1 MGNFD
6 VKLLDNVTEK
16 IIESIEKGKEAIFDI
31 SESARLEMNKVKGN
45 LAEIQVETK
54 RIVELVDQTEIKE
67 KKARIRLMEVSKNFN
82 IYDQRAIQEAYEYAH
97 QLKLDLILYR
107 QKERDLLEKR
117 NELQIRLRSLEKMVE
132 KAEHLIN
139 HVSVALD
146 YLLVNIK
153 NMSQQAAEYKQQ
165 KNIGYKIIQA
175 QETERKRLAR
185 EIHDGPA
192 QSLADIIL
200 NTEIAE
206 KMLSFDPQKAKE
218 EILQIKGKIKDTLG
232 EIRRIIHQLR
242 PMVLDDLGLIP
253 TLKRYCEDFSEKNN
267 IRVEFILLGKEQ
279 RFDGEIEVTIFR
291 IVQEALQNIFKH
303 SKASLAMV
311 KVEIKHGNIKIIIK
325 DNGVGFELREDLTD
339 PSFECYGIIGIKER
353 VSLLNG
359 KFDIK
364 TGLGQGTMI
373 IVEIPYI
380 KEEGK

>member
-1 MGNFD
+1 MDNLD
-6 VKLLDNVTEK
+6 IKLLDNVTDK
-16 IIESIEKGKEAIFDI
+16 IIESITQGKEAIFDI
-31 SESARLEMNKVKGN
+31 SESARMELNKVKTN
-45 LAEIQVETK
+45 LSEMEIEAK
-54 RIVELVDQTEIKE
+54 KIVKLVDETEVKE

-82 IYDQRAIQEAYEYAH
+82 IYDQKAIQEAYEYAH

-107 QKERDLLEKR
+107 QKEKDLLEKR

-165 KNIGYKIIQA
+165 KDIGYKIIQA
-175 QETERKRLAR
+175 QEIERKRLAR

-200 NTEIAE
+200 STEIAE
-206 KMLSFDPQKAKE
+206 KMLGIDPQKAKE
-218 EILQIKGKIKDTLG
+218 ELTDIKNKVRDTLG

-242 PMVLDDLGLIP
+242 PMVLDDLGLIT

-267 IRVEFILLGKEQ
+267 IRVEFVLFGKEQ
-279 RFDGEIEVTIFR
+279 RFDSEIEVTIFR
-291 IVQEALQNIFKH
+291 IIQEALQNIYKH

-311 KVEIKHGNIKIIIK
+311 KMEVDNNNIKIIIK
-325 DNGVGFELREDLTD
+325 DNGVGFELKENLAD
-339 PSFECYGIIGIKER
+339 PTLECYGIIGIKER
-353 VSLLNG
+353 VGLLKG
-359 KFDIK
+359 KFQIK

-373 IVEIPYI
+373 IVEIPYN
-380 KEEGK
+380 KDSQ